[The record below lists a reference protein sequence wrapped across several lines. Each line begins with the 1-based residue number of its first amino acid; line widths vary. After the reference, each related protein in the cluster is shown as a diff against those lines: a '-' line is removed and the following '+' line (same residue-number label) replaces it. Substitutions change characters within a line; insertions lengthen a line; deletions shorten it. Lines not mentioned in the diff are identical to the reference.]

1 MSHGERIAYHLV
13 LAFLS
18 LTVILFVIL
27 LVVIIVWKNNSK
39 KKSNSN
45 EMFYDQKSDQESPA
59 STKLCASPYSLVD
72 IDVAT
77 DGFNE
82 RRIIGK
88 GRLGT
93 VYAAVLAGG
102 ELVAVKRIHSRLVLR
117 NSGLGS
123 GLISFSSILKWLSL
137 ANHPNVLSIL
147 GFSEGPGERIV
158 VMEFMGMMSLEFY
171 LHQNHDGASL
181 LDWSRRLRVAAGVAR
196 GLEYL
201 HEMMAPSILHGCVK
215 PSNILID
222 VKFSAKVCDYG
233 LSFLAPNEKL
243 DGLVGYVDQEYW
255 NIEPKGASKE
265 SDVYGL
271 GVVLLELLS
280 GRRSEGGLIVKWSL
294 PLIKE
299 MRMDEVLDPR
309 LVVPSD
315 IKPLVRLAKVAS
327 ACVGNS
333 RKNRPLIGQVVA
345 ILNDLQ
351 DEIMQWSNG
360 SF

>member
-1 MSHGERIAYHLV
+1 MKHGETIVYDLV
-13 LAFLS
+13 LALLS
-18 LTVILFVIL
+18 LAIILFIILFVLIIL
-27 LVVIIVWKNNSK
+27 K
-39 KKSNSN
+39 KKKRRNTNSN
-45 EMFYDQKSDQESPA
+45 ATVYDQKSDQESP
-59 STKLCASPYSLVD
+59 SVKPCASPYSLVD

-102 ELVAVKRIHSRLVLR
+102 ELVAVKRIYPRFVLR
-117 NSGLGS
+117 NAGLGG
-123 GLISFSSILKWLSL
+123 GLGFSAVLKWLSL
-137 ANHPNVLSIL
+137 ANHPNVLPIL

-158 VMEFMGMMSLEFY
+158 VMEFMGMMSLDFY
-171 LHQNHDGASL
+171 LHQNLDGASL
-181 LDWSRRLRVAAGVAR
+181 LDWGRRLRVAAGVAR

-201 HEMMAPSILHGCVK
+201 HEIVAPSIVHGCVK

-233 LSFLAPNEKL
+233 LSFLAPNEKE
-243 DGLVGYVDQEYW
+243 GVMGYVDGEYW
-255 NIEPKGASKE
+255 IEPKGGSKE

-280 GRRSEGGLIVKWSL
+280 GRRCEGGLIVKWSL

-299 MRMDEVLDPR
+299 MRIDELLDPR
-309 LVVPSD
+309 LMVPND

-327 ACVGNS
+327 ACVSNS

-351 DEIMQWSNG
+351 DEIMLWSNG

>member
-1 MSHGERIAYHLV
+1 MKITENIVYYVV
-13 LAFLS
+13 LAFLI
-18 LTVILFVIL
+18 LLIFFFIILFIFIL
-27 LVVIIVWKNNSK
+27 LRK
-39 KKSNSN
+39 KTNSN
-45 EMFYDQKSDQESPA
+45 HVVHDQASDQESP
-59 STKLCASPYSLVD
+59 SVKLCASPYSLVD

-77 DGFNE
+77 DGFSE

-102 ELVAVKRIHSRLVLR
+102 ELVAVKRIHPRFILR
-117 NSGLGS
+117 NAGVG
-123 GLISFSSILKWLSL
+123 GGIGFSSILKWLSL
-137 ANHPNVLSIL
+137 ANHPNVLPIL

-158 VMEFMGMMSLEFY
+158 VMEFLGMMSLDFY
-171 LHQNHDGASL
+171 LHQNVDGASL
-181 LDWSRRLRVAAGVAR
+181 LDWGRRLRVAAGMAR

-201 HEMMAPSILHGCVK
+201 HEVMAPHVVHGCVK

-222 VKFSAKVCDYG
+222 VKFSAKICDYG
-233 LSFLAPNEKL
+233 LSFLAPNEKE
-243 DGLVGYVDQEYW
+243 GVMGYVDGEYW
-255 NIEPKGASKE
+255 LEPKGGSKE

-299 MRMDEVLDPR
+299 LKMDELLDPR
-309 LVVPSD
+309 LMIPNND

-327 ACVGNS
+327 TCVSNS
-333 RKNRPLIGQVVA
+333 RKNRPLIGQVAA
-345 ILNDLQ
+345 ILDDLE
-351 DEIMQWSNG
+351 DEVRLSGTG

>member
-1 MSHGERIAYHLV
+1 MRHGEGIAYHLV
-13 LAFLS
+13 LALLS
-18 LTVILFVIL
+18 LVVFLFIILAIF
-27 LVVIIVWKNNSK
+27 IVWKNK
-39 KKSNSN
+39 KNKRSN
-45 EMFYDQKSDQESPA
+45 EMVYDQKSDQESP
-59 STKLCASPYSLVD
+59 SVKLYGSVPYSLVD

-77 DGFNE
+77 DGFDE

-102 ELVAVKRIHSRLVLR
+102 ELVAVKRIHPRFVLR
-117 NSGLGS
+117 NAGLGL
-123 GLISFSSILKWLSL
+123 GFNPILKWLSL
-137 ANHPNVLSIL
+137 ANHPNVLPIL
-147 GFSEGPGERIV
+147 GFSQGPGERIV
-158 VMEFMGMMSLEFY
+158 VMEFMGMMSLDFY
-171 LHQNHDGASL
+171 LHQNPDGAAL
-181 LDWSRRLRVAAGVAR
+181 LDWGRRLRVATGVAR

-201 HEMMAPSILHGCVK
+201 HEVVAPPIVHGGVK

-222 VKFSAKVCDYG
+222 VKFSAKICDYG
-233 LSFLAPNEKL
+233 LSFLAPNEKE
-243 DGLVGYVDQEYW
+243 GLVGYVDEEYW
-255 NIEPKGASKE
+255 VEPKGASKE

-280 GRRSEGGLIVKWSL
+280 GRRSDGGLIVKWGL

-299 MRMDEVLDPR
+299 MKMDEVLDPR
-309 LVVPSD
+309 LVVPND

-333 RKNRPLIGQVVA
+333 RKNRPSIGQVVT
-345 ILNDLQ
+345 ILNNLQ
-351 DEIMQWSNG
+351 DEAMLWSNG

>member
-1 MSHGERIAYHLV
+1 MRYGKTIAYDLV
-13 LAFLS
+13 LALLS
-18 LTVILFVIL
+18 LAILLFIILFIFIIL
-27 LVVIIVWKNNSK
+27 K
-39 KKSNSN
+39 KKKETTNSNSTV
-45 EMFYDQKSDQESPA
+45 YDQKSDQESP
-59 STKLCASPYSLVD
+59 SIKLCASPYSLVD
-72 IDVAT
+72 VDIAT

-82 RRIIGK
+82 RRVIGK

-102 ELVAVKRIHSRLVLR
+102 DLVAVKRIHPRFVLR
-117 NSGLGS
+117 NAGLG
-123 GLISFSSILKWLSL
+123 GNLGFSSVLKWLSL

-147 GFSEGPGERIV
+147 GFAEGPGERIV
-158 VMEFMGMMSLEFY
+158 VMEFMGMMSLDFY
-171 LHQNHDGASL
+171 LHQNLDGASL
-181 LDWSRRLRVAAGVAR
+181 LDWGRRLRVAAGVAR

-201 HEMMAPSILHGCVK
+201 HEMVAPHVVHGCVK

-222 VKFSAKVCDYG
+222 VKFSAKICDYG
-233 LSFLAPNEKL
+233 LSFLAPNEKE
-243 DGLVGYVDQEYW
+243 GVMGYVDHEYW
-255 NIEPKGASKE
+255 LEPKGGSRE

-299 MRMDEVLDPR
+299 MKMDEILDPR
-309 LVVPSD
+309 LMVPND
-315 IKPLVRLAKVAS
+315 VKPLVRLAKVAS
-327 ACVGNS
+327 ACVSNS

-351 DEIMQWSNG
+351 DEVMLWSNA

>member
-1 MSHGERIAYHLV
+1 MKYGETLVYALV
-13 LAFLS
+13 LALLS
-18 LTVILFVIL
+18 LAIILFIILFVLIIL
-27 LVVIIVWKNNSK
+27 K
-39 KKSNSN
+39 KKKRKNTDSKATV
-45 EMFYDQKSDQESPA
+45 YDQKSDQESPPI
-59 STKLCASPYSLVD
+59 KPCASPYSLVD

-102 ELVAVKRIHSRLVLR
+102 ELVAVKRIYPRFVLR
-117 NSGLGS
+117 NAGLGR
-123 GLISFSSILKWLSL
+123 GLGFSSVLKWLSL
-137 ANHPNVLSIL
+137 ANHPNVLPIL

-158 VMEFMGMMSLEFY
+158 VMEFMGMMSLDFY
-171 LHQNHDGASL
+171 LHQNLDGASL
-181 LDWSRRLRVAAGVAR
+181 LEWGPTVESRGGCGSRVR
-196 GLEYL
+196 
-201 HEMMAPSILHGCVK
+201 

-233 LSFLAPNEKL
+233 LSFLAPNEKE
-243 DGLVGYVDQEYW
+243 GVMGYVDREYW
-255 NIEPKGASKE
+255 VEPKGGSKE

-280 GRRSEGGLIVKWSL
+280 GRRCEGGLIVKWSL

-299 MRMDEVLDPR
+299 MKIDELLDPR
-309 LVVPSD
+309 LMVPTD
-315 IKPLVRLAKVAS
+315 VKPLVRLAKVAS
-327 ACVGNS
+327 ACVSNS

-345 ILNDLQ
+345 ILNALQ
-351 DEIMQWSNG
+351 DEVMLWSNG

>member
-1 MSHGERIAYHLV
+1 MKHGESIAYHLV
-13 LAFLS
+13 LALLS
-18 LTVILFVIL
+18 LAILIFIILFIF
-27 LVVIIVWKNNSK
+27 IIWKNK
-39 KKSNSN
+39 KVTNSN
-45 EMFYDQKSDQESPA
+45 GTVYDQKSDQESP
-59 STKLCASPYSLVD
+59 SIKLCASPYTLVD

-102 ELVAVKRIHSRLVLR
+102 ELVAVKRIYPRFVLR
-117 NSGLGS
+117 SSGLGAGAS
-123 GLISFSSILKWLSL
+123 LGFSSILKWLSL

-158 VMEFMGMMSLEFY
+158 VMEFMGMMSLDFY
-171 LHQNHDGASL
+171 LHQNLDGASL
-181 LDWSRRLRVAAGVAR
+181 LDWGRRLRVAAGVAR

-201 HEMMAPSILHGCVK
+201 HELVAPSIIHGCVK

-222 VKFSAKVCDYG
+222 VKFSAKICDYG
-233 LSFLAPNEKL
+233 LSFLAPNEKE
-243 DGLVGYVDQEYW
+243 GLMGYVDHEYW
-255 NIEPKGASKE
+255 IEPKGASKE

-280 GRRSEGGLIVKWSL
+280 GRRSDGGLIVKWGL
-294 PLIKE
+294 PLIKD
-299 MRMDEVLDPR
+299 MKIDEILDPR

-327 ACVGNS
+327 ACVSNS
-333 RKNRPLIGQVVA
+333 RKNRPLIGQVAA

-351 DEIMQWSNG
+351 DEVMLWSNG

>member
-1 MSHGERIAYHLV
+1 MRHGEKLAYHIV

-18 LTVILFVIL
+18 LTIFLFIILFIFLIL
-27 LVVIIVWKNNSK
+27 KNK
-39 KKSNSN
+39 KNTKLNDN
-45 EMFYDQKSDQESPA
+45 TVYDQNSDQESP
-59 STKLCASPYSLVD
+59 SIKLCAAPYSLVD

-102 ELVAVKRIHSRLVLR
+102 
-117 NSGLGS
+117 
-123 GLISFSSILKWLSL
+123 
-137 ANHPNVLSIL
+137 
-147 GFSEGPGERIV
+147 FSEGPGERIV
-158 VMEFMGMMSLEFY
+158 VMEFMGKMSLDFY
-171 LHQNHDGASL
+171 LHQHPDNASL
-181 LDWSRRLRVAAGVAR
+181 LDWGKRLRVAAGVAR

-201 HEMMAPSILHGCVK
+201 HEIMAPSVVHGCVK

-222 VKFSAKVCDYG
+222 VKFSAKICDYG
-233 LSFLAPNEKL
+233 LSYLAPNEKVE
-243 DGLVGYVDQEYW
+243 GIVGYVDKEYW
-255 NIEPKGASKE
+255 VEPKGASKE

-299 MRMDEVLDPR
+299 MKIEEVLDPR

-315 IKPLVRLAKVAS
+315 IKPLVRLAKVAT

-333 RKNRPLIGQVVA
+333 RKNRPLIAQVVA

-351 DEIMQWSNG
+351 DEVMLGSNG
-360 SF
+360 SL

>member
-1 MSHGERIAYHLV
+1 M
-13 LAFLS
+13 F
-18 LTVILFVIL
+18 
-27 LVVIIVWKNNSK
+27 KNK
-39 KKSNSN
+39 KKNTNSN
-45 EMFYDQKSDQESPA
+45 DTVYDQNSDQESP
-59 STKLCASPYSLVD
+59 SIKLCASPYSLVD

-77 DGFNE
+77 DGFSE

-93 VYAAVLAGG
+93 VYAAVLASG
-102 ELVAVKRIHSRLVLR
+102 ELVAVKRIHPRFILR
-117 NSGLGS
+117 NAGSGGGLG
-123 GLISFSSILKWLSL
+123 FSTMLKWLSL

-158 VMEFMGMMSLEFY
+158 VMEFMGMMSLDFY
-171 LHQNHDGASL
+171 LHQNLDGASL
-181 LDWSRRLRVAAGVAR
+181 LDWGRRLRVAAGVAR

-201 HEMMAPSILHGCVK
+201 HEQAAPSIVHGCVK

-222 VKFSAKVCDYG
+222 VKFSAKICDYG
-233 LSFLAPNEKL
+233 LSFLAPNEKE
-243 DGLVGYVDQEYW
+243 GVIGYVDREYW
-255 NIEPKGASKE
+255 LEPKGCSKE

-299 MRMDEVLDPR
+299 MKMDEVLDPR
-309 LVVPSD
+309 LMVPND
-315 IKPLVRLAKVAS
+315 VKPLVRLAKVAS
-327 ACVGNS
+327 ACVSNS
-333 RKNRPLIGQVVA
+333 RKNRPLIGQIVV
-345 ILNDLQ
+345 ILNNLQ
-351 DEIMQWSNG
+351 EEVMLWSNE

>member
-1 MSHGERIAYHLV
+1 MRYGGSILYDLV
-13 LAFLS
+13 LALLS
-18 LTVILFVIL
+18 LAILLFIIILFIF
-27 LVVIIVWKNNSK
+27 IKWK
-39 KKSNSN
+39 KKKNTNSIETVYN
-45 EMFYDQKSDQESPA
+45 QKSDQESP
-59 STKLCASPYSLVD
+59 SIKLCASPYSLVD

-82 RRIIGK
+82 RRIIKK

-93 VYAAVLAGG
+93 VYAAVLANS

-117 NSGLGS
+117 NAGLKGGLG
-123 GLISFSSILKWLSL
+123 FSSILKWLSL

-158 VMEFMGMMSLEFY
+158 VMEFMGMMSLDFY
-171 LHQNHDGASL
+171 LHQNLDGASL
-181 LDWSRRLRVAAGVAR
+181 LDWGRRLRVAAGVAR

-201 HEMMAPSILHGCVK
+201 HEMVAPPIVHGCVK

-222 VKFSAKVCDYG
+222 MKFSAKICDYG
-233 LSFLAPNEKL
+233 LSFLAPNEKEGVL
-243 DGLVGYVDQEYW
+243 GYVDREYW
-255 NIEPKGASKE
+255 LEPKGGSKE

-299 MRMDEVLDPR
+299 MKMDELLDPR
-309 LVVPSD
+309 LMVPND

-327 ACVGNS
+327 ACVSNS
-333 RKNRPLIGQVVA
+333 RQNRPLIGQVVA

-351 DEIMQWSNG
+351 DEVMLWSNG

>member
-1 MSHGERIAYHLV
+1 MKHGERLAYHIV

-18 LTVILFVIL
+18 LTIFLFIILFIFIL
-27 LVVIIVWKNNSK
+27 LKNK
-39 KKSNSN
+39 KKPKLN
-45 EMFYDQKSDQESPA
+45 ETVYDQNSDQESP
-59 STKLCASPYSLVD
+59 SVKLCASPYTLVD

-93 VYAAVLAGG
+93 VYAAVLARG
-102 ELVAVKRIHSRLVLR
+102 ELVAIKRIHPRFVLR
-117 NSGLGS
+117 SSGLGV
-123 GLISFSSILKWLSL
+123 GLGFSSILKWLSL

-158 VMEFMGMMSLEFY
+158 VMEFMGMMSLDFY
-171 LHQNHDGASL
+171 LHQSDDNASL
-181 LDWSRRLRVAAGVAR
+181 LDWGKRLRVAAGVAR

-201 HEMMAPSILHGCVK
+201 HELMAPCVVHGCVK

-222 VKFSAKVCDYG
+222 IKFSAKICDYG
-233 LSFLAPNEKL
+233 LYFLASNEK
-243 DGLVGYVDQEYW
+243 DGIFGYVDKEYW
-255 NIEPKGASKE
+255 VEPKGASKE

-299 MRMDEVLDPR
+299 MKMEEILDPR
-309 LVVPSD
+309 LVVPND

-351 DEIMQWSNG
+351 DEVMLGSNR
-360 SF
+360 SL

>member
-1 MSHGERIAYHLV
+1 M
-13 LAFLS
+13 
-18 LTVILFVIL
+18 
-27 LVVIIVWKNNSK
+27 
-39 KKSNSN
+39 
-45 EMFYDQKSDQESPA
+45 
-59 STKLCASPYSLVD
+59 
-72 IDVAT
+72 
-77 DGFNE
+77 
-82 RRIIGK
+82 
-88 GRLGT
+88 
-93 VYAAVLAGG
+93 
-102 ELVAVKRIHSRLVLR
+102 
-117 NSGLGS
+117 
-123 GLISFSSILKWLSL
+123 LKWLSL

-171 LHQNHDGASL
+171 LHQNPDGASL
-181 LDWSRRLRVAAGVAR
+181 LDWGRRLRVAAGVAR

-201 HEMMAPSILHGCVK
+201 HEQMAPGIVHGCVK

-222 VKFSAKVCDYG
+222 VKFSAKVSDYG
-233 LSFLAPNEKL
+233 LSFLAPNEKE
-243 DGLVGYVDQEYW
+243 GLIGYVDQEYW
-255 NIEPKGASKE
+255 LEPKGGSKE

-280 GRRSEGGLIVKWSL
+280 GRRSDGGWIVKWGL

-299 MRMDEVLDPR
+299 MKMDEFLDPR

-327 ACVGNS
+327 ACVSNS
-333 RKNRPLIGQVVA
+333 RKSRPLISHIVA

-351 DEIMQWSNG
+351 NEVLLWNHG

>member
-1 MSHGERIAYHLV
+1 MRYVESIVYDLV
-13 LAFLS
+13 LALLS
-18 LTVILFVIL
+18 LAIILFIIL
-27 LVVIIVWKNNSK
+27 FIFIKYRKKNNNNNT
-39 KKSNSN
+39 NSN
-45 EMFYDQKSDQESPA
+45 ETVHNQHSDQESPCV
-59 STKLCASPYSLVD
+59 KLFASPYSLVD

-77 DGFNE
+77 DHFNE

-93 VYAAVLAGG
+93 VYAAVLDRG
-102 ELVAVKRIHSRLVLR
+102 ELVAVKRINPRFVLR
-117 NSGLGS
+117 NAGLAG
-123 GLISFSSILKWLSL
+123 GVGFSSMLKWLSL

-158 VMEFMGMMSLEFY
+158 VMEFMGMMSLDFY
-171 LHQNHDGASL
+171 LHQNVDGASL

-201 HEMMAPSILHGCVK
+201 HEMMAPCVVHGCVK

-222 VKFSAKVCDYG
+222 VKFSAKICDYG
-233 LSFLAPNEKL
+233 LSFLAPNEKE
-243 DGLVGYVDQEYW
+243 GVMGYVDREYW
-255 NIEPKGASKE
+255 LEPKGASKE

-280 GRRSEGGLIVKWSL
+280 GRRCEGGLIVKWSL

-299 MRMDEVLDPR
+299 MKMDELLDPR
-309 LVVPSD
+309 LMVPND

-327 ACVGNS
+327 ACVSNS
-333 RKNRPLIGQVVA
+333 RKNRPLIGQVVT

-351 DEIMQWSNG
+351 DEVMAWNNG

>member
-1 MSHGERIAYHLV
+1 MRHGESIAYHLV
-13 LAFLS
+13 LALLS
-18 LTVILFVIL
+18 LAIFFFIILVIF
-27 LVVIIVWKNNSK
+27 IIWKNK
-39 KKSNSN
+39 KNANSN
-45 EMFYDQKSDQESPA
+45 ETVHNQKSDEESP
-59 STKLCASPYSLVD
+59 SIKLCASPYTLVD

-93 VYAAVLAGG
+93 VYAAVLTGG
-102 ELVAVKRIHSRLVLR
+102 ELVAVKRIHPRFVLR
-117 NSGLGS
+117 NCGSGLG
-123 GLISFSSILKWLSL
+123 FSSILKWLAL

-147 GFSEGPGERIV
+147 GFSQGPGERIV
-158 VMEFMGMMSLEFY
+158 VMEFMGMMSLDFY
-171 LHQNHDGASL
+171 LHQNLDGASL
-181 LDWSRRLRVAAGVAR
+181 LDWARRLRVAAGVAR

-201 HEMMAPSILHGCVK
+201 HEMVAPSIVHGCVK

-222 VKFSAKVCDYG
+222 VKFSAKICDYG
-233 LSFLAPNEKL
+233 LSFLAPNEKE
-243 DGLVGYVDQEYW
+243 GVVGYVDQEYW
-255 NIEPKGASKE
+255 LEPRGGSKE

-299 MRMDEVLDPR
+299 MKMVELLDPR
-309 LVVPSD
+309 LVLPTD

-333 RKNRPLIGQVVA
+333 RKNRPLISQVVA

-351 DEIMQWSNG
+351 DDAMVLSNG

>member
-1 MSHGERIAYHLV
+1 MRYGLSILYDLV
-13 LAFLS
+13 LALLS
-18 LTVILFVIL
+18 LAILLFIILFIF
-27 LVVIIVWKNNSK
+27 IKWKKNNT
-39 KKSNSN
+39 NSN
-45 EMFYDQKSDQESPA
+45 ETAVHNQKSDQESP
-59 STKLCASPYSLVD
+59 SIKLCASPYSLVD

-93 VYAAVLAGG
+93 VYAAVLANS
-102 ELVAVKRIHSRLVLR
+102 ELVAVKRIHPRFVLR
-117 NSGLGS
+117 NAGLKGGLG
-123 GLISFSSILKWLSL
+123 FSSILKWLSL

-147 GFSEGPGERIV
+147 GFSQGPGERIV
-158 VMEFMGMMSLEFY
+158 VMEFMGMMSLDFY
-171 LHQNHDGASL
+171 LHQNLDGASL
-181 LDWSRRLRVAAGVAR
+181 LDWGRRLRVAAGVAR

-201 HEMMAPSILHGCVK
+201 HEMVAPPIVHGCVK

-222 VKFSAKVCDYG
+222 VKFSAKICDYG
-233 LSFLAPNEKL
+233 LSFLAPNEKEGVL
-243 DGLVGYVDQEYW
+243 GYVDREYW
-255 NIEPKGASKE
+255 LEPKGGSKE

-299 MRMDEVLDPR
+299 MKMDELLDPR
-309 LVVPSD
+309 LMVPND

-327 ACVGNS
+327 ACVSNS
-333 RKNRPLIGQVVA
+333 RQNRPLIGQVMA

-351 DEIMQWSNG
+351 DEVMLWSNG

>member
-1 MSHGERIAYHLV
+1 MKYGETIVYDLV
-13 LAFLS
+13 LALLS
-18 LTVILFVIL
+18 LAIILFIILFVLIIL
-27 LVVIIVWKNNSK
+27 K
-39 KKSNSN
+39 KKRKNTNSN
-45 EMFYDQKSDQESPA
+45 ATVYDQKSDQESP
-59 STKLCASPYSLVD
+59 SIKPCASPYSLVD

-102 ELVAVKRIHSRLVLR
+102 ELVAVKRIYPRFVLR
-117 NSGLGS
+117 NAGLVGGLG
-123 GLISFSSILKWLSL
+123 FSSVLKWLSL
-137 ANHPNVLSIL
+137 ANHPNVLPIL

-158 VMEFMGMMSLEFY
+158 VMEFMGMMSLDFY
-171 LHQNHDGASL
+171 LHQNLDGASL
-181 LDWSRRLRVAAGVAR
+181 LDWGRRLRVAAGVAR

-201 HEMMAPSILHGCVK
+201 HEMVAPPIVH
-215 PSNILID
+215 
-222 VKFSAKVCDYG
+222 
-233 LSFLAPNEKL
+233 APNEKE
-243 DGLVGYVDQEYW
+243 GVMGYVDREYW
-255 NIEPKGASKE
+255 VEPKGGSKE

-280 GRRSEGGLIVKWSL
+280 GRRCEGGLIVKWSL

-299 MRMDEVLDPR
+299 MRIDELLDPR
-309 LVVPSD
+309 LMVPTD

-327 ACVGNS
+327 ACVSNS

-351 DEIMQWSNG
+351 DEVMLWSNG

>member
-1 MSHGERIAYHLV
+1 MKHGERIAYHLV
-13 LAFLS
+13 LALLS
-18 LTVILFVIL
+18 LAICIFIILVIF
-27 LVVIIVWKNNSK
+27 IVWKNK
-39 KKSNSN
+39 KKKKINSN
-45 EMFYDQKSDQESPA
+45 ETVHDQNSDQESP
-59 STKLCASPYSLVD
+59 SIKLCASPYTLVD

-77 DGFNE
+77 DGFSE

-102 ELVAVKRIHSRLVLR
+102 ELVAVKRIYPRFVLR
-117 NSGLGS
+117 NSGLGI
-123 GLISFSSILKWLSL
+123 GLGFYSMLKWLSL

-171 LHQNHDGASL
+171 LHQNPDGASL
-181 LDWSRRLRVAAGVAR
+181 LDWGRRLRVAAGVAR

-201 HEMMAPSILHGCVK
+201 HELMAPCIVHGCVK

-222 VKFSAKVCDYG
+222 VKFSAKVSDYG
-233 LSFLAPNEKL
+233 LSFIAPNEKE
-243 DGLVGYVDQEYW
+243 GLIGYVDQEYW
-255 NIEPKGASKE
+255 LEPKGGSKE

-280 GRRSEGGLIVKWSL
+280 GRRSDGGLIVKWGL

-299 MRMDEVLDPR
+299 MKLDEFLDPR

-327 ACVGNS
+327 ACVSNS
-333 RKNRPLIGQVVA
+333 RKNRPLISHVVA

-351 DEIMQWSNG
+351 NEVLLWNHG